1 MAEGP
6 EQSSL
11 MSLDDSLK
19 IMMTEQMNVQRE
31 LSSKV
36 RDLEIKLDKHS
47 LATIEKALK
56 EDIKVHLD
64 NTER

>member
-1 MAEGP
+1 
-6 EQSSL
+6 

-47 LATIEKALK
+47 LATIEKAALK
-56 EDIKVHLD
+56 EDLD
-64 NTER
+64 NTEK